1 MTPEKTPPKLR
12 SASSSTPLQ
21 KKSPISQKARK
32 SSNTQ
37 KAPPSATTRSRPP
50 QGVSPDTQA
59 NAFPIVGIG
68 ASAGGFEAYTKFFSL
83 LPVDTGMGFVLV
95 QHLAPDHVSLIPEL
109 LGKHSCMPVHGV
121 TDKTRVEPNHVY
133 VIPPNADLTIEGGLL
148 RVVLP
153 AQPHGHR
160 TPIDHFF
167 GSLAEDQGPYAIGL
181 IFSGAGSDGTNGVRA
196 LKEHGG
202 MSMAQSAET
211 AKFNSMPRSAI
222 LTGLVDHI
230 LTIEQMPET
239 LLKYGK
245 YLSDLHDGKGLD
257 HLGEETLKRL
267 DTICAL
273 LRRQTGHDFRQYRRS
288 TISRRV
294 QRRMQIFHMD
304 SVAQYLER
312 ICRDPDEIQQLFKD
326 LLIGVT
332 QFFRDPEAFDA
343 LSRDIIP
350 KIGQSKDSG
359 QSLRIWIAG
368 CSTGEEVYSLAI
380 LMHEY
385 LHREHLDLS
394 IQIFATDIVEHGL
407 DIARQGRYPKKIA
420 EHVTAERLSRYF
432 EKEGSSYRVVKAIR
446 DVCVFSLHNIVA
458 DPPFSRMDLI
468 SCRNLL
474 IYMES
479 DLQLQILSLFHY
491 SLNRGGYLLLGS
503 SEHAAGHLKY
513 FRSVSKRHRIFQAKE
528 IMHHI
533 PFDLPLRGPT
543 EGTSGQKPV
552 FLRNP
557 EKNFQFF
564 DRLVRQEYG
573 PPAVLIDRECQV
585 QYISGQ
591 TRNYLELPSG
601 SLNINLLQLV
611 RPELRMALRS
621 GIFQAMKTGKEI
633 VQDHIQFSK
642 NKGIQSVDVI
652 VRPIVNQNEKTEW
665 LMVVFREQGPIATN
679 PTDSKS
685 RRKRSNDHPRIIREL
700 EQENKTIRDH
710 LQSSVEELEA
720 SNQDLKTSNEE
731 LLSVNEELQSANEE
745 LQTSKEELQ
754 SINEELGTVNTQLA
768 SKVEELDQ
776 SHADVE
782 NLFRTTDI
790 ATLFLDSTLGIK
802 HFTPAAQKIFQL
814 RDTDVGRPVSELAAF
829 LVDDTLV
836 PDIQEVLRTSL
847 VKEMERSFTKD
858 SPIYLSRIIP
868 FRTNDDQLEGV
879 VLTFVDITRIL
890 KAEFQVADFSRR
902 QDTLEVI
909 ARFGQ
914 LALQERDPL
923 KVMNECVSM
932 LSGTLAVEMV
942 KVLELLPDKQS
953 LLLRAGLGWNEGV
966 VGHAVVSAGRESQA
980 GYALLSGEPVIVAD
994 LSQETRF
1001 SDPSLLFDHHVVSG
1015 MSCLL
1020 RDHEGIPHGVLG
1032 VHSTSKRSFTA
1043 GEIIFLQGMANI
1055 LACAIYRTGV
1065 ETQLQSIKDSLEGR
1079 VAERTDALL
1088 RHQCR
1093 IRNLASE
1100 LLLTEQRERR
1110 RISTELHDYLAQ
1122 LLVVGKIKVSQLQ
1135 QSGVSEQQSLIV
1147 QEVEDSLDEA
1157 LTYTRDLMAQI
1168 SPPVLYEFGLLAALR
1183 WLGEKMARYDLHV
1196 TVTAHPD
1203 DESLHLPESTG
1214 IILYQVVRE
1223 LLFNV
1228 VKHAKTGEV
1237 RIEMTRDS
1245 PDVISFEV
1253 TDCGCGFDLDS
1264 TFETISQFPKFGLL
1278 NMQERLEGLGGQCEI
1293 YSKKG
1298 EGTRVSI
1305 TIPVVSEPLMTDPET
1320 ETETPHHSGILPS
1333 DTDKPGAVIRVILA
1347 DDHPIFREGL
1357 GTLLNACHDIQVV
1370 GEAKN
1375 GEQAVEL
1382 VQTLHPDVVVMDI
1395 NMPVMNGIEATRLIK
1410 ASHRSIYIIGLSMH
1424 GDHIVRRNFSEAG
1437 GDEYVTKGDSFGSF
1451 AEVIR
1456 SSQHAPGPSS
1466 AARDSKE

>member
-1 MTPEKTPPKLR
+1 
-12 SASSSTPLQ
+12 
-21 KKSPISQKARK
+21 
-32 SSNTQ
+32 
-37 KAPPSATTRSRPP
+37 
-50 QGVSPDTQA
+50 
-59 NAFPIVGIG
+59 VGIG
-68 ASAGGFEAYTKFFSL
+68 ASAGGFEAFTKFFSL

-109 LGKHSCMPVHGV
+109 LARHSTIPVHAV

-167 GSLAEDQGPYAIGL
+167 VALAEDQGPYAIGL

-230 LTIEQMPET
+230 LTIEQMPEA
-239 LLKYGK
+239 LMKYGK
-245 YLSDLHDGKGLD
+245 YLSDLREGKGLD

-267 DTICAL
+267 DTICEL

-304 SVAQYLER
+304 SVSQYLER
-312 ICRDPDEIQQLFKD
+312 IRRDPDEIQQLFKD

-332 QFFRDPEAFDA
+332 QFFREPEAFDA

-368 CSTGEEVYSLAI
+368 CSTGEEVYSLAM

-394 IQIFATDIVEHGL
+394 VQIFATDIDEHGL

-420 EHVTAERLSRYF
+420 EHVTADRLSRFF
-432 EKEGSSYRVVKAIR
+432 EREDSSYRVVKAIR

-474 IYMES
+474 IYMDS
-479 DLQLQILSLFHY
+479 DLQHQVLSLFHY
-491 SLNRGGYLLLGS
+491 SLNRGGYLFLGS
-503 SEHAAGHLKY
+503 SEHAAGHSKY

-528 IMHHI
+528 IMHRI
-533 PFDLPLRGPT
+533 PFDLPLRGTT
-543 EGTSGQKPV
+543 EGPSGQKPV
-552 FLRNP
+552 FHRNP
-557 EKNFQFF
+557 GKNFQFF

-573 PPAVLIDRECQV
+573 PPAVLIDRECHV

-601 SLNINLLQLV
+601 SLSINLIQLV
-611 RPELRMALRS
+611 RPELRMPLRS

-642 NKGIQSVDVI
+642 NKVIQSVDVI
-652 VRPIVNQNEKTEW
+652 VRPLGNSNEKTEW
-665 LMVVFREQGPIATN
+665 LMVVFREQGPLASSQTGL
-679 PTDSKS
+679 KS
-685 RRKRSNDHPRIIREL
+685 RKKRSNDHPRIIREL

-754 SINEELGTVNTQLA
+754 SINEELATVNVQLA

-776 SHADVE
+776 AHAEVE
-782 NLFRTTDI
+782 NLFLTTDI

-802 HFTPAAQKIFQL
+802 HFTPAAQKIFGFL
-814 RDTDVGRPVSELAAF
+814 DTDVGRPVSALAAF

-836 PDIQEVLRTSL
+836 PDIQEVLRTSI
-847 VKEMERSFTKD
+847 VKEQERSFTKD

-868 FRTNDDQLEGV
+868 FRTKDLLLEGV
-879 VLTFVDITRIL
+879 VLTFVDITRIR
-890 KAEFQVADFSRR
+890 KAEIQVADFSRR
-902 QDTLEVI
+902 QNAIEVV
-909 ARFGQ
+909 AGFGR
-914 LALQERDPL
+914 LALQERDL
-923 KVMNECVSM
+923 NKVMDECAGL
-932 LSGTLAVEMV
+932 LSITLSVELAN
-942 KVLELLPDKQS
+942 VLELLPDEQS
-953 LLLRAGLGWNEGV
+953 LLLRAGVGWKEGL
-966 VGHAVVSAGRESQA
+966 VGHAVVSASRDSEA
-980 GYALLSGEPVIVAD
+980 GYTLLTQEPVIVTD

-1001 SDPSLLFDHHVVSG
+1001 SGSSLLFDHHAVSG
-1015 MSCLL
+1015 MSCLI
-1020 RDHEGIPHGVLG
+1020 RDHEGIPHGVIG
-1032 VHSTSKRSFTA
+1032 VYSSAKRPFNWEDVT
-1043 GEIIFLQGMANI
+1043 FLQAMATI
-1055 LACAIYRTGV
+1055 LAYAIYRTSV
-1065 ETQLQSIKDSLEGR
+1065 ETQLQSMKDTLEGR
-1079 VAERTDALL
+1079 VAERTASLL
-1088 RHQCR
+1088 RHQR
-1093 IRNLASE
+1093 RLRNLASE

-1110 RISTELHDYLAQ
+1110 RISSELHDYLAQ

-1135 QSGVSEQQSLIV
+1135 QIGVSEQQSLIV
-1147 QEVEDSLDEA
+1147 KEVEDSLDDA

-1168 SPPVLYEFGLLAALR
+1168 SPPVLYDFGLLAALR
-1183 WLGEKMARYDLHV
+1183 WLAGKMDRYELHV

-1203 DESLHLPESTG
+1203 DESIHLPESTA

-1228 VKHAKTGEV
+1228 VKHAKTVEARV
-1237 RIEMTRDS
+1237 EMTRDS
-1245 PDVISFEV
+1245 PDIIGIEV
-1253 TDCGCGFDLDS
+1253 TDRGCGFDLDS
-1264 TFETISQFPKFGLL
+1264 TLETIVQFPKFGLL
-1278 NMQERLEGLGGQCEI
+1278 NMQERMEGLGGQCEI

-1298 EGTRVSI
+1298 EGTRVRI
-1305 TIPVVSEPLMTDPET
+1305 TIPIFIGPLNT
-1320 ETETPHHSGILPS
+1320 ETGPERESHHSGILPA
-1333 DTDKPGAVIRVILA
+1333 DTEKPGDVIRVLLA
-1347 DDHPIFREGL
+1347 DDHSMFREGL
-1357 GTLLNACHDIQVV
+1357 RTLLNACPDIQVV
-1370 GEAKN
+1370 AEAEN
-1375 GEQAVEL
+1375 GEQAVDL
-1382 VQTLHPDVVVMDI
+1382 VQTLQPDVVVMDI
-1395 NMPVMNGIEATRLIK
+1395 NMPVMNGIDATRLIK
-1410 ASHRSIYIIGLSMH
+1410 KRQPSVYVIGLSMH
-1424 GDHIVRRNFSEAG
+1424 ADQIVKNGFSEAG
-1437 GDEYVTKGDSFGSF
+1437 GDKYVSKGDSFNAF
-1451 AEVIR
+1451 AEIIR
-1456 SSQHAPGPSS
+1456 TTKQ
-1466 AARDSKE
+1466 